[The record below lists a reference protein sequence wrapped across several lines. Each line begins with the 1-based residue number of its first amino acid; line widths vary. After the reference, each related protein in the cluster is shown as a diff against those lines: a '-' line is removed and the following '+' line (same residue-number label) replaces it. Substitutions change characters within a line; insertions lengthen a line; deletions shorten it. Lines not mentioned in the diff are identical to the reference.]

1 MKAVILARVSSKE
14 QEEGY
19 SLDAQKDRLVNYC
32 NRYNLEIIKTFT
44 IIESSTQGTRKNFNE
59 MLNFCKTQKST
70 IAVVADAVDR
80 IQRSFKES
88 ISLNELIEK
97 RKIELHFYREGMVI
111 NDKSRSTDIMRW
123 DFSVMGAKSYVLQL
137 SENVKRSID
146 YKLKKG
152 EWIGEA
158 PIGYIN
164 YRNEEGKSQIIPD
177 PERANIIK
185 ELFNQYG
192 TGLHSIST
200 LATLSNKI
208 GLKGKR
214 SGKIMSATNI
224 HRMLSNPFYYG
235 EMLCKGQLYHHNYTP
250 LISKELFDTCQNILH
265 GRHPNKQLKKQHA
278 FQGLIK
284 CGQCGC
290 SITSDTKVK
299 PSGKTFTYL
308 FCSHYKGNCTNKRV
322 NENIIWEQ
330 VLPIFAK
337 LKLPQGFAPFV
348 KEHIEN
354 SINAE
359 NEFHIQQIKEL
370 RQQYDR
376 IQEKLTKIRMQFA
389 DEKIAVDDFNAIS
402 TQLKSEQYNIEEKL
416 KGHTMADEKFSI
428 AVSTVLSLADNALEY
443 LKSSKVEQKREIL
456 NLVLSNLELNDGKL
470 SYTVNS
476 PFNLLLDSSNH
487 NVWRTRRDSN
497 PRPLASEANT
507 LSN

>member
-14 QEEGY
+14 QEDGY
-19 SLDAQKDRLVNYC
+19 SLDAQKDRSMNYC
-32 NRYNLEIIKTFT
+32 NRNNLEVIKIFT
-44 IIESSTQGTRKNFNE
+44 ITESSIQGTRKRFNE
-59 MLNFCKTQKST
+59 MLNFCKKQKST
-70 IAVVADAVDR
+70 IAIVAAAVDR

-88 ISLNELIEK
+88 IFLNELIEK
-97 RKIELHFYREGMVI
+97 RKIELHFSQEGIII
-111 NDKSRSTDIMRW
+111 NNKSLSDDILRW
-123 DFSVMGAKSYVLQL
+123 DFSVIGAKSYVLHL
-137 SENVKRSID
+137 SENVKRSIN
-146 YKLKKG
+146 YKLKTG

-177 PERANIIK
+177 PKRADIIK
-185 ELFNQYG
+185 ELFNQYN
-192 TGLHSIST
+192 TGLHSVLT
-200 LATLSNKI
+200 LAKLSQKL
-208 GLKGKR
+208 GLTGKR
-214 SGKIMSATNI
+214 SGKFMSATNI
-224 HRMLSNPFYYG
+224 HRMLCNPFYYG
-235 EMLCKGQLYHHNYTP
+235 EMLCKGQLYRHKYTP
-250 LISKELFDTCQNILH
+250 LISKELFDSCQNILH

-308 FCSHYKGNCTNKRV
+308 FCSHYKGNCTNKRI
-322 NENIIWEQ
+322 NENIVWEQ
-330 VLPIFAK
+330 VLPIFAN
-337 LKLPQGFAPFV
+337 LKLPKGFAPFV

-376 IQEKLTKIRMQFA
+376 IQEKLTKIRAKFA
-389 DEKIAVDDFNAIS
+389 DEKIAIDDFNAIS

-416 KGHTMADEKFSI
+416 KNHTIADEKFSI

-456 NLVLSNLELNDGKL
+456 NLVLSNLELNDGNL

-487 NVWRTRRDSN
+487 KVWRTRRDSN

>member
-19 SLDAQKDRLVNYC
+19 SLDAQKDRLINYC
-32 NRYNLEIIKTFT
+32 NRNNLEVIKNFT
-44 IIESSTQGTRKNFNE
+44 IIESSTLGTRKNFNE
-59 MLNFCKTQKST
+59 MLNFCKKQKST

-88 ISLNELIEK
+88 ISLNELIKK

-137 SENVKRSID
+137 SENVKRSVD

-164 YRNEEGKSQIIPD
+164 YRDETGKSQIIPD
-177 PERANIIK
+177 PNRAEIITT
-185 ELFNQYG
+185 LFNQYS
-192 TGLHSIST
+192 TGLHSLRT
-200 LATLSNKI
+200 LTQLSKQM
-208 GLKGKR
+208 GLTGKR

-224 HRMLSNPFYYG
+224 HRMLINPFYYG

-290 SITSDTKVK
+290 SITSDTKIK

-308 FCSHYKGNCTNKRV
+308 FCSHYKGNCTNKRI
-322 NENIIWEQ
+322 NENIVWEQ
-330 VLPIFAK
+330 ILPIFAK
-337 LKLPQGFAPFV
+337 LKFPKGFAPFV

-497 PRPLASEANT
+497 PRPLASEANA
-507 LSN
+507 LSS